1 LRTLWD
7 VTLPLI
13 RSAFTSALI
22 FTFIRSM
29 NTLSAVVFLISPG
42 NVVASA
48 SILALAEHGEWG
60 QASAMAASL
69 MSTVFLVLLGFRL
82 LTGGR
87 MRLFEL

>member
-1 LRTLWD
+1 
-7 VTLPLI
+7 
-13 RSAFTSALI
+13 
-22 FTFIRSM
+22 M

-48 SILALAEHGEWG
+48 SILALAEHGDWG

-69 MSTVFLVLLGFRL
+69 MTAIFLLLLTFRM